1 MSFATKSQPHAWL
14 CLAFLSVVILKK
26 KNIKTSFSIVRF
38 LYLVLVQS
46 SGVLTIFNLAFNG
59 KELDCVVH
67 FFVSGISLRLSG
79 ERDRRKN

>member
-1 MSFATKSQPHAWL
+1 MAMFCLPVCCYTK
-14 CLAFLSVVILKK
+14 KNN
-26 KNIKTSFSIVRF
+26 NIKTSFSIVRF
-38 LYLVLVQS
+38 LYLVLHVVQS

-67 FFVSGISLRLSG
+67 FFVSCISLRLSG